1 MKKTLD
7 KIKFWLCCD
16 RIGPDIPLTHWLLF
30 SNRLGRWICRK
41 KFKQFSEGA
50 CVRPGVYAI
59 CCSKI
64 ELGKCVVLR
73 PGVRLFADPREGGE
87 GISIGDKVLIG
98 SSVHMYVSNHNY
110 EDKDKPIYDQGHSES
125 QGIVIKKGAWV
136 GANVTILPGVCI
148 GENSVVGAG
157 SVVTKSIPDF
167 STAVG
172 NPAKLI
178 TRK

>member
-1 MKKTLD
+1 MRRTLKKFS
-7 KIKFWLCCD
+7 FWLKED
-16 RIGPDIPLTHWLLF
+16 RLGPDMPLTHWLLY
-30 SNRLGRWICRK
+30 SNRLGSAFCRR
-41 KFKQFSEGA
+41 KFKRFAVGA
-50 CVRPGVYAI
+50 SVRPGVYVIA
-59 CCSKI
+59 CSKVEI
-64 ELGKCVVLR
+64 GNDVVLR
-73 PGVRLFADPREGGE
+73 PGVMIHADPRPEGE
-87 GISIGDKVLIG
+87 GVVIEDKVLIG
-98 SSVHMYVSNHNY
+98 SSVHMYVDTHRFDDRAKTVY
-110 EDKDKPIYDQGHSES
+110 EQGYLKS
-125 QGIVIKKGAWV
+125 QGILIKKGAWI